1 MQLSLASLHIVAR
14 IWLRVFSMLRWFS
27 EYWRNI
33 LQSVLTA
40 LGVVFLLIE
49 SYEVIT
55 DNNIQLSFSCFLSV
69 IAASGITYF
78 FLNGYFLNG
87 FLQKKIEIPSHD
99 LDTKIFV
106 KFGNLFEEEGWKAV
120 GASDFFDSHVDED
133 LVSSNS
139 LHGHVINTFW
149 SDNRTDWQKQINS
162 SLKNVV
168 GEKVTRSKGN
178 EYRYPIGTTGI
189 AKSEDHKFLFVALGE
204 TDITS
209 NVTSANGEMLISAVR
224 GMLIKARA
232 VCSYEPLF
240 IPLMGSG
247 LARVGIKNSVIL
259 DLIIT
264 AILEESRQGRVTGE
278 ITVIVPLDKEGQINL
293 KNHVRNWKHGK

>member
-1 MQLSLASLHIVAR
+1 
-14 IWLRVFSMLRWFS
+14 MLRWFS
-27 EYWRNI
+27 EYWWNI

-40 LGVVFLLIE
+40 LGVIFLFVE

-55 DNNIQLSFSCFLSV
+55 DDNIRLSFVCFLSV
-69 IAASGITYF
+69 IAASGISYF
-78 FLNGYFLNG
+78 LLDGHFLNG
-87 FLQKKIEIPSHD
+87 FLKTEIEIPSPD

-120 GASDFFDSHVDED
+120 GVNDFFDSRVDED
-133 LVSSNS
+133 LVSSKS
-139 LHGHVINTFW
+139 LHGYVINTFW
-149 SDNRTDWQKQINS
+149 PDNRADWQKQINS
-162 SLKNVV
+162 SLRGVA
-168 GEKVTRSKGN
+168 GGKVTRSKGN
-178 EYRYPIGTTGI
+178 ECRYPVGTTGI
-189 AKSEDHKFLFVALGE
+189 SKSEGQKFLFVALGK
-204 TDITS
+204 TDITN

-224 GMLIKARA
+224 GMLAKARA
-232 VCSYEPLF
+232 VCSYEPLN

-264 AILEESRQGRVTGE
+264 AILEESRQGRITGE
-278 ITVIVPLDKEGQINL
+278 ITVIVPHEKEGQINL